1 MDWIFTAHK
10 KAGGVCALIQI
21 LRSCL
26 KTIRRNY
33 HQTGSSMEFCS
44 VALHVL
50 HLLQN
55 ATKLIINTLTTDKIL
70 SVTKFCQWFFGF
82 SAIGFF
88 VGGMEFI
95 LLPIV
100 DVLIDNLRD

>member
-1 MDWIFTAHK
+1 M
-10 KAGGVCALIQI
+10 
-21 LRSCL
+21 L
-26 KTIRRNY
+26 KTDPFFTNRYSTINP
-33 HQTGSSMEFCS
+33 QTSFVGVV
-44 VALHVL
+44 VALQ
-50 HLLQN
+50 LLQQLQS
-55 ATKLIINTLTTDKIL
+55 ATKLNINTLTTDKIL